1 MEMKTKD
8 YSEHDLDH
16 TFDPND
22 SDDITRWG
30 VLLLKLTQFQPDAE
44 SKTNAILAA
53 ISKLE
58 QSLVKDPFNP
68 NTVWWLGNAYKER
81 GLMTPDYNVAA
92 IYFDRAIEF
101 YELALMEEPE
111 DQIYLKSLE
120 STAEVKTCLAQHAAG
135 AENSSTSYEEETTKA
150 AE

>member
-1 MEMKTKD
+1 MKTKD
-8 YSEHDLDH
+8 YSEYDLDH
-16 TFDPND
+16 TFDPDD

-44 SKTNAILAA
+44 SKTNAIVAA

-58 QSLVKDPFNP
+58 HSLVKDPFNP

-81 GLMTPDYNVAA
+81 GLITPDYNVAA

-120 STAEVKTCLAQHAAG
+120 SIVEVKTCLAQQAAG
-135 AENSSTSYEEETTKA
+135 AKNSSTSYAEETTKA

>member
-1 MEMKTKD
+1 MMTTD
-8 YSEHDLDH
+8 YSEQDLDH
-16 TFDPND
+16 TFDPDD

-58 QSLVKDPFNP
+58 EAMCKDLFNP

-81 GLMTPDYNVAA
+81 GLMTPDYNVAE
-92 IYFDRAIEF
+92 IYFDRAIGF
-101 YELALMEEPE
+101 YKLALMEEPE

-120 STAEVKTCLAQHAAG
+120 SIAELTTCLAQQAAR
-135 AENSSTSYEEETTKA
+135 AENSSTSYAEETTKA

>member
-16 TFDPND
+16 AFDPND
-22 SDDITRWG
+22 SEDITRWE

-81 GLMTPDYNVAA
+81 GLMTPYYNVAA

-101 YELALMEEPE
+101 YELALME
-111 DQIYLKSLE
+111 
-120 STAEVKTCLAQHAAG
+120 
-135 AENSSTSYEEETTKA
+135 
-150 AE
+150 